1 MNVKS
6 NKNGTVSILQM
17 PKAMYSAIQ
26 NIIMSSEQTFEW
38 QEEEQEW
45 WSNSDFLCVLS
56 PEEKEAMDKKN
67 WFI

>member
-1 MNVKS
+1 MQVKF

-26 NIIMSSEQTFEW
+26 NIIMSSERTFEW
-38 QEEEQEW
+38 QEELQEW
-45 WSNSDFLCVLS
+45 WSNSDFLCTLS

>member
-1 MNVKS
+1 MQVKF

-26 NIIMSSEQTFEW
+26 NIIMSSERTFEW

-45 WSNSDFLCVLS
+45 WSNSDFLCTLS
-56 PEEKEAMDKKN
+56 PKEKEAMDKKN

>member
-1 MNVKS
+1 MQVKS

-17 PKAMYSAIQ
+17 PEAMYSAIQ
-26 NIIMSSEQTFEW
+26 NIIMSSERTFEW

-45 WSNSDFLCVLS
+45 WSNSDFLCTLS